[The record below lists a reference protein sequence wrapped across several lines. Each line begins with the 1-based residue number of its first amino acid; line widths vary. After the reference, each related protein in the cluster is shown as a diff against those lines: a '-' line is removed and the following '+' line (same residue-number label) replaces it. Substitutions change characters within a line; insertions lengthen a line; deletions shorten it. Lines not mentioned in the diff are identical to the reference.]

1 MAVIGTFGS
10 FTAARLGIYAS
21 QASLNVTGNNIAN
34 INTKGYTRQR
44 MDLASLYSGGAD
56 RYANMFNMNVGYG
69 VLCTG
74 VSQLRDPYLDI
85 RFRNEQASL
94 GAQEA
99 KLSGLSDLS
108 AVFDEVGK
116 GDYDFGIIE
125 NQLNDFKSQLQNLSG
140 KIGSE
145 EYDTLVR
152 SSAATLVKLFNTAA
166 KELDVQYDNKVN
178 QLKSDIES
186 VNTILS
192 NIRDLNVQIRDA
204 ALYGD
209 KALELRDTRNVLIDE
224 LSSYM
229 KIDVTYTTEKIDQ
242 YSEVEKIVINLADT
256 SPAINLVDGIYA
268 TQLMMPEELPKP
280 NPDYDPTDPR
290 GMAYLDWAGKPT
302 DNPREAAPM
311 LNPDDGKYVSAADPN
326 KFTNDPKDA
335 AKVENDTTKFPFL
348 DKNGKPV
355 ATADEAAKRPN
366 LDPATKDTLPFLD
379 ENDQP
384 TADPAAG
391 SIANKGQYLDKKGKP
406 TDDPDKAALVENE
419 NRQQYLEWVE
429 DATDPNG
436 GKYVPTNN
444 INKAALQKNDKT
456 PYDPDFKEGM
466 KYLDANGDPTDD
478 EDLAA
483 KVPNAMDG
491 EKELNMY
498 RIQLD
503 ALKDAKGRC
512 RRDEHDRLIKEITDL
527 DDVTL
532 QGSLQAVRELLTEEG
547 EFLSEEDL
555 KFDPEAATKRGIP
568 YYEKTLDFLAKT
580 FAEAFNKANQIEPGI
595 LYKSSETDPATGLNY
610 FVDKDNNPI
619 KDTAGNPIPS
629 NATKVDPND
638 NKEYYVDS
646 EGEFILTDPADPAT
660 KIPVTDVKVDGELRE
675 YLLDN
680 GAVVKDEYDYY
691 DGGVLFSNNGA
702 GNDTANIDAKNISI
716 SKGWGETTVRLLNTK
731 EPNINGNTTKGSNI
745 KHMINLMNEKV
756 TYYTDDVQADAA
768 HGKYFVGTFQEMYRN
783 ISTTLADDR
792 RTTTILYNSYDGNV
806 LNLENNR
813 QSISGVDL
821 NEEATNMMQF
831 QKSYSAAC
839 RLLTT
844 IDSMLDKLINGTAI

>member
-44 MDLASLYSGGAD
+44 MDLVSLYSGGAD

-69 VLCTG
+69 VLCSG

-94 GAQEA
+94 GEQAA
-99 KLSGLSDLS
+99 KLNGLSDLS
-108 AVFDEVGK
+108 AILDEVGK

-125 NQLNDFKSQLQNLSG
+125 NQLNDFKSQLQTLTG

-166 KELDVQYDNKVN
+166 KDLDVQYDNTVDK
-178 QLKSDIES
+178 LKTDIKD

-256 SPAINLVDGIYA
+256 SPAVNLVDGIYA

-290 GMAYLDWAGKPT
+290 GMKYLDWSGKPT
-302 DNPREAAPM
+302 DNPREAAPV
-311 LNPDDGKYVSAADPN
+311 LNPADGKYVSKADPDPN
-326 KFTNDPKDA
+326 NPTIFTNEPTEA
-335 AKVENDTTKFPFL
+335 ALVKNDTQKYKYLGP
-348 DKNGKPV
+348 DGKPV
-355 ATADEAAKRPN
+355 ESLDDAKLRPN
-366 LDPATKDTLPFLD
+366 TGEDK
-379 ENDQP
+379 
-384 TADPAAG
+384 ADKP
-391 SIANKGQYLDKKGKP
+391 YLDDDGNP
-406 TDDPDKAALVENE
+406 TDDKAAGAVKNTGAYLDSKGRPTDDEGKAALVKND
-419 NRQQYLEWVE
+419 NRQQYL
-429 DATDPNG
+429 DKDGN
-436 GKYVPTNN
+436 PTND
-444 INKAALQKNDKT
+444 INEAALKEN
-456 PYDPDFKEGM
+456 PDYEDDFIGGM
-466 KYLDANGDPTDD
+466 KYLDKDDNPTDKE
-478 EDLAA
+478 EDAA

-491 EKELNMY
+491 EKGLNMY

-512 RRDEHDRLIKEITDL
+512 RRDEHNRVINEIVDI

-532 QGSLQAVRELLTEEG
+532 QGSLQALRELLTEEG
-547 EFLSEEDL
+547 EFVSEEDL

-580 FAEAFNKANQIEPGI
+580 FAEAFNEANQIEPETI
-595 LYKSSETDPATGLNY
+595 YKMEKHVSGKDA
-610 FVDKDNNPI
+610 FVDKD
-619 KDTAGNPIPS
+619 GNFISGADGKLMSPV
-629 NATKVDPND
+629 NGNVDPEVL
-638 NKEYYVDS
+638 KEKGVLK
-646 EGEFILTDPADPAT
+646 E
-660 KIPVTDVKVDGELRE
+660 E
-675 YLLDN
+675 Y
-680 GAVVKDEYDYY
+680 AYY

-702 GNDTANIDAKNISI
+702 GNDTANIDARNISI
-716 SKGWGETTVRLLNTK
+716 SKGWGETTVRVLNTK

-756 TYYTDDVQADAA
+756 TYYTDEVQADAS

-792 RTTTILYNSYDGNV
+792 RTTTILYNSFDGEV
-806 LNLENNR
+806 LSLENNR
-813 QSISGVDL
+813 QSVSGVDL

>member
-44 MDLASLYSGGAD
+44 MDLVSLYSGGAD

-69 VLCTG
+69 VLCSG

-94 GAQEA
+94 GEQAA
-99 KLSGLSDLS
+99 KLNGLSDLS
-108 AVFDEVGK
+108 AILDEVGK

-125 NQLNDFKSQLQNLSG
+125 NQLNDFKSQLQTLTG

-166 KELDVQYDNKVN
+166 KDLDVQYDNTVDK
-178 QLKSDIES
+178 LKTDIKD

-229 KIDVTYTTEKIDQ
+229 KIDVTYTTEKSDQ

-256 SPAINLVDGIYA
+256 SPAVNLVDGIYA

-290 GMAYLDWAGKPT
+290 GMAYLDWSGKPT
-302 DNPREAAPM
+302 DNPREAAPVLNPNDGKYLDM
-311 LNPDDGKYVSAADPN
+311 TTVPPTPTNDKDVASKQENPTKDCPYLDENGEPTTDLAKAAVRLNPDK
-326 KFTNDPKDA
+326 T
-335 AKVENDTTKFPFL
+335 DTT
-348 DKNGKPV
+348 
-355 ATADEAAKRPN
+355 N
-366 LDPATKDTLPFLD
+366 L
-379 ENDQP
+379 
-384 TADPAAG
+384 
-391 SIANKGQYLDKKGKP
+391 YLDKDGKPTANRADGAILNPGHNMQWLDSKGKP
-406 TDDPDKAALVENE
+406 TNDKDKAALVKND
-419 NRQQYLEWVE
+419 NRQQYL
-429 DATDPNG
+429 DKDGN
-436 GKYVPTNN
+436 PTND
-444 INKAALQKNDKT
+444 INEAALKEN
-456 PYDPDFKEGM
+456 PDYEDDFIGGM
-466 KYLDANGDPTDD
+466 KYLDKDDNPTDKE
-478 EDLAA
+478 EDAA

-491 EKELNMY
+491 EKDLNMY

-512 RRDEHDRLIKEITDL
+512 RRDEHNRVINEIVDI

-532 QGSLQAVRELLTEEG
+532 QGSLQALRELLTEEG
-547 EFLSEEDL
+547 EFVSEEDL
-555 KFDPEAATKRGIP
+555 KFDPEAAIKRGIP

-580 FAEAFNKANQIEPGI
+580 FAEAFNEANQIEPETI
-595 LYKSSETDPATGLNY
+595 YKMEKHVSGKDA
-610 FVDKDNNPI
+610 FVDKD
-619 KDTAGNPIPS
+619 GNFISGADGKLMSPV
-629 NATKVDPND
+629 NGNVDPEVL
-638 NKEYYVDS
+638 KEKGVLK
-646 EGEFILTDPADPAT
+646 E
-660 KIPVTDVKVDGELRE
+660 E
-675 YLLDN
+675 Y
-680 GAVVKDEYDYY
+680 AYY

-702 GNDTANIDAKNISI
+702 GNDTANIDARNISI
-716 SKGWGETTVRLLNTK
+716 SKGWGETTVRVLNTK

-756 TYYTDDVQADAA
+756 TYYTDEVQADAS

-792 RTTTILYNSYDGNV
+792 RTTTILYNSFDGEV
-806 LNLENNR
+806 LSLENNR
-813 QSISGVDL
+813 QSVSGVDL

>member
-44 MDLASLYSGGAD
+44 MDLVSLYSGGAD

-69 VLCTG
+69 VLCSG

-94 GAQEA
+94 GEQAA
-99 KLSGLSDLS
+99 KLNGLSDLS
-108 AVFDEVGK
+108 AILDEVGK

-125 NQLNDFKSQLQNLSG
+125 NQLNDFKSQLQTLTG

-166 KELDVQYDNKVN
+166 KDLDVQYDNTVDK
-178 QLKSDIES
+178 LKTDIKD

-256 SPAINLVDGIYA
+256 SPAVNLVDGIYA

-290 GMAYLDWAGKPT
+290 GMAYLDWSGKPT
-302 DNPREAAPM
+302 DNPREAAPVLNPNDGKYLDM
-311 LNPDDGKYVSAADPN
+311 TTVPPTPTNDKDVASKQENPTKDCPYLDENGEPTTDLAKAAVRLNPDK
-326 KFTNDPKDA
+326 T
-335 AKVENDTTKFPFL
+335 DTT
-348 DKNGKPV
+348 
-355 ATADEAAKRPN
+355 N
-366 LDPATKDTLPFLD
+366 L
-379 ENDQP
+379 
-384 TADPAAG
+384 
-391 SIANKGQYLDKKGKP
+391 YLDKDGKPTANRADGAILNPGHNMQWLDSKGKP
-406 TDDPDKAALVENE
+406 TNDKDKAALVKND
-419 NRQQYLEWVE
+419 NRQQYL
-429 DATDPNG
+429 DKDGN
-436 GKYVPTNN
+436 PTND
-444 INKAALQKNDKT
+444 INEAALKEN
-456 PYDPDFKEGM
+456 PDYEDDFIGGM
-466 KYLDANGDPTDD
+466 KYLDKDDNPTDKE
-478 EDLAA
+478 EDAA

-491 EKELNMY
+491 EKDLNMY

-512 RRDEHDRLIKEITDL
+512 RRDEHNRVINEIVDI

-532 QGSLQAVRELLTEEG
+532 QGSLQALRELLTEEG
-547 EFLSEEDL
+547 EFVSEEDL
-555 KFDPEAATKRGIP
+555 KFDPEAAIKRGIP

-580 FAEAFNKANQIEPGI
+580 FAEAFNEANQIEPETI
-595 LYKSSETDPATGLNY
+595 YKMEKHVSGKDA
-610 FVDKDNNPI
+610 FVDKD
-619 KDTAGNPIPS
+619 GNFISGADGKLMSPV
-629 NATKVDPND
+629 NGNVDPEVL
-638 NKEYYVDS
+638 KEKGVLK
-646 EGEFILTDPADPAT
+646 E
-660 KIPVTDVKVDGELRE
+660 E
-675 YLLDN
+675 Y
-680 GAVVKDEYDYY
+680 AYY

-702 GNDTANIDAKNISI
+702 GNDTANIDARNISI
-716 SKGWGETTVRLLNTK
+716 SKGWGETTVRVLNTK

-756 TYYTDDVQADAA
+756 TYYTDEVQADAS

-792 RTTTILYNSYDGNV
+792 RTTTILYNSFDGEV
-806 LNLENNR
+806 LSLENNR
-813 QSISGVDL
+813 QSVSGVDL

>member
-44 MDLASLYSGGAD
+44 MDLVSLYSGGAD

-69 VLCTG
+69 VLCSG

-94 GAQEA
+94 GEQAA
-99 KLSGLSDLS
+99 KLNGLSDLS
-108 AVFDEVGK
+108 AILDEVGK

-125 NQLNDFKSQLQNLSG
+125 NQLNDFKSQLQTLTG

-166 KELDVQYDNKVN
+166 KDLDVQYDNTVDK
-178 QLKSDIES
+178 LKTDIKD

-256 SPAINLVDGIYA
+256 SPAVNLVDGIYA

-290 GMAYLDWAGKPT
+290 GMEYLDWSGKPT

-311 LNPDDGKYVSAADPN
+311 LNPDDGKYVSAADPT
-326 KFTNDPKDA
+326 KFTNNPEAA
-335 AKVENDTTKFPFL
+335 AKVPNNQKDFLYL
-348 DKNGKPV
+348 DKNGRPV
-355 ATADEAAKRPN
+355 KDIKDAAVTLNKGDDKDKFPY
-366 LDPATKDTLPFLD
+366 LDPAGTPVEKLEDAVVKNNDPTMQWLD
-379 ENDQP
+379 SKGRPTND
-384 TADPAAG
+384 
-391 SIANKGQYLDKKGKP
+391 DK
-406 TDDPDKAALVENE
+406 KAALVENE

-429 DATDPNG
+429 DPTILPDG
-436 GKYVPTNN
+436 GKYVPTND
-444 INKAALQKNDKT
+444 INKAALQKNDVT
-456 PYDPDFKEGM
+456 PYDPNLKEGM
-466 KYLDANGDPTDD
+466 KYLDKDDNPTDKE
-478 EDLAA
+478 EDAA

-491 EKELNMY
+491 EKDLNMY

-512 RRDEHDRLIKEITDL
+512 RRDEHNRVINEIVDI

-532 QGSLQAVRELLTEEG
+532 QGSLQALRELLTEEG
-547 EFLSEEDL
+547 EFVSEEDL

-580 FAEAFNKANQIEPGI
+580 FAEAFNEANQIEPGV
-595 LYKSSETDPATGLNY
+595 LYQSQKGADGINY
-610 FVDKDNNPI
+610 FVDKD
-619 KDTAGNPIPS
+619 GNFITNDKGMRIPS
-629 NATKVDPND
+629 NATKTDPD
-638 NKEYYVDS
+638 NPADTTEYYVDS
-646 EGEFILTDPADPAT
+646 NGEFILENGN
-660 KIPVTDVKVDGELRE
+660 KIPRNDEAVADRE
-675 YLLDN
+675 FLLAN
-680 GAVVKDEYDYY
+680 GATIKEEYAYY

-702 GNDTANIDAKNISI
+702 GNDTANIDARNISI
-716 SKGWGETTVRLLNTK
+716 SKGWGETTVRVLNTK

-756 TYYTDDVQADAA
+756 TYYTDEVQADAS

-792 RTTTILYNSYDGNV
+792 RTTTILYNSFDGEV
-806 LNLENNR
+806 LSLENNR
-813 QSISGVDL
+813 QSVSGVDL

>member
-44 MDLASLYSGGAD
+44 MDLVSLYSGGAD

-69 VLCTG
+69 VLCSG

-94 GAQEA
+94 GEQAA
-99 KLSGLSDLS
+99 KLNGLSDLS
-108 AVFDEVGK
+108 AILDEVGK

-125 NQLNDFKSQLQNLSG
+125 NQLNDFKSQLQTLTG

-166 KELDVQYDNKVN
+166 KDLDVQYDNTVDK
-178 QLKSDIES
+178 LKTDIKD

-256 SPAINLVDGIYA
+256 SPAVNLVDGIYA

-280 NPDYDPTDPR
+280 NPDYDPTDVR
-290 GMAYLDWAGKPT
+290 GMAYLDWSGKPT
-302 DNPREAAPM
+302 DNPREAAPVLNPNDGKYLDM
-311 LNPDDGKYVSAADPN
+311 TTVPPTPTNDKDVASKQENPTRDCPYLDENGEPTTDLAKAAVRLNPDK
-326 KFTNDPKDA
+326 T
-335 AKVENDTTKFPFL
+335 DTT
-348 DKNGKPV
+348 
-355 ATADEAAKRPN
+355 N
-366 LDPATKDTLPFLD
+366 L
-379 ENDQP
+379 
-384 TADPAAG
+384 
-391 SIANKGQYLDKKGKP
+391 YLDKDGKPTANRADGAILNPGHNMQWLDSKGKP
-406 TDDPDKAALVENE
+406 TNDKDKAALVKND
-419 NRQQYLEWVE
+419 NRQQYL
-429 DATDPNG
+429 DKDGN
-436 GKYVPTNN
+436 PTND
-444 INKAALQKNDKT
+444 INEAALKEN
-456 PYDPDFKEGM
+456 PDYEDDFIGGM
-466 KYLDANGDPTDD
+466 KYLDKDDNPTDKE
-478 EDLAA
+478 EDAA

-491 EKELNMY
+491 EKGLNMY

-512 RRDEHDRLIKEITDL
+512 RRDEHNRVINEIVDI

-532 QGSLQAVRELLTEEG
+532 QGSLQALRELLTEEG
-547 EFLSEEDL
+547 EFVSEEDL

-580 FAEAFNKANQIEPGI
+580 FAEAFNEANQIEPETI
-595 LYKSSETDPATGLNY
+595 YKMEKHVSGKDA
-610 FVDKDNNPI
+610 FVDKD
-619 KDTAGNPIPS
+619 GNFISGADGKLMSPV
-629 NATKVDPND
+629 NGNVDPEVL
-638 NKEYYVDS
+638 KEKGVLK
-646 EGEFILTDPADPAT
+646 E
-660 KIPVTDVKVDGELRE
+660 E
-675 YLLDN
+675 Y
-680 GAVVKDEYDYY
+680 AYY

-702 GNDTANIDAKNISI
+702 GNDTANIDARNISI
-716 SKGWGETTVRLLNTK
+716 SKGWGETTVRVLNTK

-756 TYYTDDVQADAA
+756 TYYTDEVQADAS

-792 RTTTILYNSYDGNV
+792 RTTTILYNSFDGEV
-806 LNLENNR
+806 LSLENNR
-813 QSISGVDL
+813 QSVSGVDL